1 MLRSVSTNSRWI
13 QSSVASSSRLPMKIT
28 PGACRHASSFNP
40 VTWLSRTLSP
50 APAAEAQ
57 DDASKKAA
65 ATEKPS
71 EKAAESSS
79 IFAQV
84 QPVKAAS
91 PKPPMQGARA
101 SGSGARQLPG
111 AASTLARVRMPHPF
125 HKESTIPFVISHRK
139 LNKLGRQIAGKPIDY
154 AILQMQFSEKRAGSK
169 IKDLLL
175 SAKQKAVQR
184 RRMDSPTLV
193 VAEAW
198 VNKRRIRSKKMLA
211 QGRGHRGTR
220 VRPSSSLTVVLK
232 EGKTVEQQ
240 KAELRKRKLARI
252 VSAAVTREDK
262 PLRNPGPMWAW

>member
-1 MLRSVSTNSRWI
+1 MSRYTAVL
-13 QSSVASSSRLPMKIT
+13 SSLT
-28 PGACRHASSFNP
+28 
-40 VTWLSRTLSP
+40 
-50 APAAEAQ
+50 
-57 DDASKKAA
+57 
-65 ATEKPS
+65 
-71 EKAAESSS
+71 
-79 IFAQV
+79 IFWQ
-84 QPVKAAS
+84 
-91 PKPPMQGARA
+91 
-101 SGSGARQLPG
+101 
-111 AASTLARVRMPHPF
+111 

-154 AILQMQFSEKRAGSK
+154 AILQMQFSNKRAGLK

-198 VNKRRIRSKKMLA
+198 VNKRAIRSKKLLP
-211 QGRGHRGTR
+211 QGRGHRGMFTK
-220 VRPSSSLTVVLK
+220 PSSSLTVVLK

-240 KAELRKRKLARI
+240 KAELRKRRLSRI